1 MTLKSLDLMCG
12 TSICWASKNNI
23 CIDLTI
29 PSIEEINDIEDL
41 DSKFTDE
48 DLKTII
54 DNKYF
59 IQLDLLKDRL
69 PFKNESFDVIISSRG
84 IGRRYENKY
93 CTNEILRVLKNPEN

>member
-69 PFKNESFDVIISSRG
+69 PLKMSHLMLLSALVELEEDM
-84 IGRRYENKY
+84 K
-93 CTNEILRVLKNPEN
+93 TNIVQMKSLEF